1 LDVLPYLMLGLATS
15 LHCVAMCGSLVLT
28 FAVKDTPEGG
38 ALAPRLVPHL
48 AYQAAKI
55 TSYATVALVLGGV
68 AAAAGGALDISG
80 FRSWIMVVAGV
91 YMVLLGLGMTG
102 WFPVLQRLSPRP
114 PQALVKAM
122 SKVRRKSATAPT
134 GGAAGLAMPVA
145 FGLLTGLMPCAPL
158 IAAQAG
164 AMTSGSPL
172 TGAALMVAFGVG
184 TAPLMLVFGLASS
197 FASGALRRRMGYVA
211 AIAVLVFGLVFLD
224 RGLTLVGSPV
234 TFASVRQAVV
244 GTGSGGGSGSATPSW
259 REVGGVAEVDLVIE
273 NTRFVP
279 DVISLPADRPVRLV
293 VDRREDAGCSAQLAV
308 PQFGVLADLA
318 PFAKTVVELPA
329 MPAGS
334 YTLTCGMGML
344 SGRLEVASGP

>member
-1 LDVLPYLMLGLATS
+1 LDVVPYLMLGLATS

-28 FAVKDTPEGG
+28 FAVKGAPEGG
-38 ALAPRLVPHL
+38 ALAPRLLPHL

-55 TSYATVALVLGGV
+55 ASYAMVALVLGGI
-68 AAAAGGALDISG
+68 AAAAGGALDITG
-80 FRSWIMVVAGV
+80 FRSWVMVVAGA

-102 WFPVLQRLSPRP
+102 WFPFLQRLSPRP

-122 SKVRRKSATAPT
+122 SKVRKKSATTAT

-172 TGAALMVAFGVG
+172 TGAALMVAFGIG

-224 RGLTLVGSPV
+224 RGLTLVGSPL

-244 GTGSGGGSGSATPSW
+244 GTGAAKASW

-334 YTLTCGMGML
+334 YTLTCGMGMM
-344 SGRLEVASGP
+344 SGRLEVSARR

>member
-1 LDVLPYLMLGLATS
+1 VDVWTYLLLGLATS
-15 LHCVAMCGSLVLT
+15 LHCVAMCGSLVLC
-28 FAVKDTPEGG
+28 FAVKDAPGGG
-38 ALAPRLVPHL
+38 ALGPRIVPHL

-55 TSYATVALVLGGV
+55 ASYAAVALVLGGI

-80 FRSWIMVVAGV
+80 FRNWVMVAAGV

-102 WFPVLQRLSPRP
+102 RFPLLLKLSPRP
-114 PQALVKAM
+114 PQALVRAM
-122 SKVRRKSATAPT
+122 SKIRKRSASFADD
-134 GGAAGLAMPVA
+134 GRVGLAMPVA

-158 IAAQAG
+158 VAAQAG

-211 AIAVLVFGLVFLD
+211 AAAVLVFGLVFLN

-234 TFASVRQAVV
+234 TFDSLKQVV
-244 GTGSGGGSGSATPSW
+244 TGGSPPPPAW
-259 REVGGVAEVDLVIE
+259 REVAGVVEVDLVIE
-273 NTRFVP
+273 GTRFVP
-279 DVISLPADRPVRLV
+279 ETVSLPADRPVRLV

-308 PQFGVLADLA
+308 PRFGVLADLA
-318 PFAKTVVELPA
+318 PFAKTVVDLPA

-334 YTLTCGMGML
+334 YTLTCGMGMM
-344 SGRLEVASGP
+344 SGRLEVAAAP

>member
-1 LDVLPYLMLGLATS
+1 LDVVPYLMLGLATS

-28 FAVKDTPEGG
+28 FAVKGAPEGG

-55 TSYATVALVLGGV
+55 TSYAAVALVLGGI
-68 AAAAGGALDISG
+68 AAAAGGALDITG
-80 FRSWIMVVAGV
+80 FRSWIMVVAGA

-122 SKVRRKSATAPT
+122 SKVRKKSATAAT
-134 GGAAGLAMPVA
+134 GGAAGLAMPVT

-224 RGLTLVGSPV
+224 RGLTLVGSPL

-244 GTGSGGGSGSATPSW
+244 GTGAAKGSW

-334 YTLTCGMGML
+334 YTLTCGMGMM